1 MRPVFIKTFGCKVN
15 YSESVSF
22 ADLLRQAGFA
32 PLEIS
37 SARELSA
44 ATAQEAVPV
53 HSTDSSPLDA
63 LTPSLIALANARS
76 AEDEGELLLPS
87 ADEVERPVVFINS
100 CCVTAEAERK
110 AAQFVRRVRRLR
122 PESIVL
128 FSGCAAR
135 NYATREQYT
144 EAGAQVFS
152 FYTEAFDWLATLFP
166 PAESTKS
173 ALGETMAETAGTS
186 PGSRVLSPES
196 VIVPARLK
204 TLGREESPGDPGR
217 RTQDSGQAPEG
228 KQRLPTGL
236 VGEARSRAFLKV
248 QDGCHNCCSFCI
260 IPFVR
265 PYVSRPFDELLAE
278 ARARLAA
285 GYREIVLTGVNVG
298 HYGLTPI
305 APVHEIAS
313 QTHFKRSRLYERV
326 PGHATLWDLID
337 ALLAR
342 LDEHFERTGIAARL
356 RISSIEPEEIEARFF
371 EQLAHPRMCP
381 HLHLPLQSGSEKV
394 LIDMRRLYDMD
405 TFMQRVAAFRRAC
418 PDGALTTDIITGYPT
433 ETEQDFADT
442 LAVCTAAGFE
452 RIHGFPF
459 SARPGTR
466 AAMIPQQRDAQSI
479 AQERNRRLIEHCAQ
493 IADQRWPRF
502 AGKTAQVLIEEVR
515 DGVAHGHGEAYQ
527 IVNAPA
533 QDAAAESLVGTIV
546 PLRLE
551 SYQAGEFRAGAP
563 QQIDIRSAVEST
575 SQPRIAMAESLS
587 P

>member
-22 ADLLRQAGFA
+22 ADLLRQAGFT

-37 SARELSA
+37 SARELPA
-44 ATAQEAVPV
+44 AQPAALAAV
-53 HSTDSSPLDA
+53 HADA
-63 LTPSLIALANARS
+63 HPIDIVALANAQH
-76 AEDEGELLLPS
+76 EEGEPLLPS
-87 ADEVERPVVFINS
+87 SDEVERPVIFINS

-122 PESIVL
+122 PDSEVL

-135 NYATREQYT
+135 NYATREQYAQ
-144 EAGAQVFS
+144 AGARVFS
-152 FYTEAFDWLATLFP
+152 FYTEAFDWLATQYPSVDSPFSLHIETTTE
-166 PAESTKS
+166 PAK
-173 ALGETMAETAGTS
+173 AS
-186 PGSRVLSPES
+186 PESRVLSPEEDLPPPTQRTNDTA
-196 VIVPARLK
+196 IRLDASDSAI
-204 TLGREESPGDPGR
+204 G
-217 RTQDSGQAPEG
+217 TQDSGLRTLDARPRTLEAGQPAEG
-228 KQRLPTGL
+228 ITRHATGI

-278 ARARLAA
+278 ARRRLDA

-337 ALLAR
+337 ALLAL
-342 LDEHFERTGIAARL
+342 LDQHFERSGIAARL
-356 RISSIEPEEIEARFF
+356 RISSIEPEEIEPRFF

-394 LIDMRRLYDMD
+394 LHDMRRLYDIDTYMD
-405 TFMQRVAAFRRAC
+405 RVAAFRRAC

-433 ETEQDFADT
+433 ETEQDFAAT
-442 LAVCTAAGFE
+442 LSVCTAAGFE

-466 AAMIPQQRDAQSI
+466 AAMIPQLRDAASV

-502 AGKTAQVLIEEVR
+502 VGKVAQVLVEHVQ
-515 DGVAHGHGEAYQ
+515 DGVAQGHGEAYQ
-527 IVNAPA
+527 TVR
-533 QDAAAESLVGTIV
+533 AEAGRNSNMEVGEIAEVLVKGYY
-546 PLRLE
+546 E
-551 SYQAGEFRAGAP
+551 GSFWG
-563 QQIDIRSAVEST
+563 
-575 SQPRIAMAESLS
+575 
-587 P
+587 